1 MSLIARLSE
10 KSWETPGIDGLA
22 EPESYRPAAV
32 RVGLLVYLGV
42 ATFLF
47 GLITAAYVMRMG
59 IHGGTGEHNWH
70 SLPKPILLWVDTGAL
85 ILASIAWEWARLTGR
100 RLAVA
105 TAGALGLLF
114 LIGQLLVWR
123 QMADAGYALG
133 GSALCLT
140 AWSDLGSPAIHLLP
154 TNPALGFFYMITA
167 IHGAH
172 IAGGLVAWGRT
183 IDRLSPRLIELSAIY
198 WHFLLLVWLAMFAL
212 MLAT

>member
-1 MSLIARLSE
+1 
-10 KSWETPGIDGLA
+10 
-22 EPESYRPAAV
+22 
-32 RVGLLVYLGV
+32 
-42 ATFLF
+42 
-47 GLITAAYVMRMG
+47 
-59 IHGGTGEHNWH
+59 
-70 SLPKPILLWVDTGAL
+70 
-85 ILASIAWEWARLTGR
+85 
-100 RLAVA
+100 
-105 TAGALGLLF
+105 
-114 LIGQLLVWR
+114 
-123 QMADAGYALG
+123 MADAGYALG
-133 GSALCLT
+133 GPALCLT